1 MNVLDILLLVAAV
14 WFAIVGY
21 RQGFVVG
28 ILSVIGFLG
37 GGLVAV
43 YLLPVIWDA
52 LTDNAEVGTTAAVV
66 AVVVV
71 IVCASVGQA
80 LTTHLGNKLR
90 RYITWSPAR
99 ALDATGGALVNVV
112 AMLLVA
118 WLIGSALAG
127 TTLPTLGKEVRSSN
141 VLLGVARVLPDQAD
155 TWFADFST
163 VLAQNGFPQVFSP
176 FADEQIT
183 DVDPPDPALAN
194 SPVATRAQRSIV
206 KVMGTAQSCG
216 KVLEGSGFVFG
227 DRRVMTNAHVVGGV
241 DEPTVQ
247 IGGEGR
253 KYDATVV
260 LYDWERD
267 IAVLDVPDLSAPALK
282 FASQDAARGDG
293 AIVAGFPENGGTT
306 FGPRACAGASRPT
319 ARTSTTAAPSA
330 AMSIPS
336 SRPSVRATPAARCSP
351 PRARCTAWSSRSPST
366 APRPVTRSP
375 PTRSSRTSSRGAPR
389 ISRWTAT
396 AAHSE
401 AGFRGT
407 RPGRGSVRKRG
418 VSPADDAGVP
428 RPSGPGGA
436 GCAECPLGDPC
447 RPALPGH
454 RLAGGSSGPRPSVD
468 CVLRHCSR
476 ASSPYPDVCP
486 RPKVDNRPQGP
497 QLAYAPGNWP
507 FVGQVFISGHGRS
520 GRVTDRVRDP

>member
-43 YLLPVIWDA
+43 YLLPVIWGA
-52 LTDNAEVGTTAAVV
+52 LTDDSKVSTTVAVV
-66 AVVVV
+66 AVIVV

-127 TTLPTLGKEVRSSN
+127 TTLPTLGKEVRGS
-141 VLLGVARVLPDQAD
+141 RVLHGVSGALPSQAD
-155 TWFADFST
+155 TWFADFSS

-176 FADEQIT
+176 FANEPIT
-183 DVDPPDPALAN
+183 DVRPPDPALAN
-194 SPVATRAQRSIV
+194 SPVALRAQKSIV

-227 DRRVMTNAHVVGGV
+227 NRRVMTNAHVVGGV

-253 KYDATVV
+253 KYDAKVV

-267 IAVLDVPDLSAPALK
+267 IAVLDVPNLNAPALQFTAK
-282 FASQDAARGDG
+282 DAASGNN
-293 AIVAGFPENGGTT
+293 AIVAGFPQNGAYNVQPARVRGRITAN
-306 FGPRACAGASRPT
+306 GPD
-319 ARTSTTAAPSA
+319 
-330 AMSIPS
+330 IY
-336 SRPSVRATPAARCSP
+336 
-351 PRARCTAWSSRSPST
+351 
-366 APRPVTRSP
+366 
-375 PTRSSRTSSRGAPR
+375 
-389 ISRWTAT
+389 
-396 AAHSE
+396 H
-401 AGFRGT
+401 RGT
-407 RPGRGSVRKRG
+407 VRRDVYSLYATVRQGNSGGPLLTPDGRVYG
-418 VSPADDAGVP
+418 VVFAKSLDDANTGYALTADEVQP
-428 RPSGPGGA
+428 DATKGRTADQQVDSDS
-436 GCAECPLGDPC
+436 CAL
-447 RPALPGH
+447 
-454 RLAGGSSGPRPSVD
+454 
-468 CVLRHCSR
+468 
-476 ASSPYPDVCP
+476 
-486 RPKVDNRPQGP
+486 
-497 QLAYAPGNWP
+497 
-507 FVGQVFISGHGRS
+507 
-520 GRVTDRVRDP
+520 

>member
-43 YLLPVIWDA
+43 YLLPLIWGWA
-52 LTDNAEVGTTAAVV
+52 TDDTEVSTTAAVV
-66 AVVVV
+66 AVIVV

-127 TTLPTLGKEVRSSN
+127 TTLPTLGKEVRNSK
-141 VLLGVARVLPDQAD
+141 VLLGVSRALPTQAN
-155 TWFADFST
+155 TWFADFSS

-176 FADEQIT
+176 FANEPIT
-183 DVDPPDPALAN
+183 EVQPPDPALAR

-216 KVLEGSGFVFG
+216 KVLEGSGFVFS

-247 IGGEGR
+247 IGGEGK

-267 IAVLDVPDLSAPALK
+267 IAVLDVPNLHAPVLQ
-282 FASQDAARGDG
+282 FSRQDATSGSD
-293 AIVAGFPENGGTT
+293 AIVAGFPQNGAYNVQPARVRGRITAN
-306 FGPRACAGASRPT
+306 GPDIYHRKT
-319 ARTSTTAAPSA
+319 
-330 AMSIPS
+330 
-336 SRPSVRATPAARCSP
+336 VRRDVYSLYAT
-351 PRARCTAWSSRSPST
+351 
-366 APRPVTRSP
+366 
-375 PTRSSRTSSRGAPR
+375 
-389 ISRWTAT
+389 
-396 AAHSE
+396 
-401 AGFRGT
+401 
-407 RPGRGSVRKRG
+407 VRQGNSGGPLLTPEGKVYG
-418 VSPADDAGVP
+418 VVFAKSLDDANTGYALTADEVAEDVAKG
-428 RPSGPGGA
+428 RTANQQVDSDS
-436 GCAECPLGDPC
+436 CAL
-447 RPALPGH
+447 
-454 RLAGGSSGPRPSVD
+454 
-468 CVLRHCSR
+468 
-476 ASSPYPDVCP
+476 
-486 RPKVDNRPQGP
+486 
-497 QLAYAPGNWP
+497 
-507 FVGQVFISGHGRS
+507 
-520 GRVTDRVRDP
+520 